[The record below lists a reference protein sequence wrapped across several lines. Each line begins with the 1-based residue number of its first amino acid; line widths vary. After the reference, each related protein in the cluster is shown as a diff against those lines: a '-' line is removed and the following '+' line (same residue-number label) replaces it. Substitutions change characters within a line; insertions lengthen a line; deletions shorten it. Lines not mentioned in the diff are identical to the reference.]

1 MEKWQ
6 NRKTTRLPGYDYST
20 EGAYFLTLCTENRQ
34 CLLSRI
40 VGIGVLDGP
49 CTYNPSL
56 VGTGVLDGPRTHNP
70 PLVGTGVLDGPKIQ
84 LLPFGEIADKYIKQ
98 LNDFYDHI
106 TVDSYVIMPNHI
118 HILLSVKDRGP
129 SGRPVTS
136 GPSGRPVP
144 TKKSRSGMPERDFFI
159 LCKSPLRLQ
168 IRYAAAAS
176 ASLPW

>member
-1 MEKWQ
+1 MRMEKWQ

-40 VGIGVLDGP
+40 VGTGVPDGP
-49 CTYNPSL
+49 CTHNSPP
-56 VGTGVLDGPRTHNP
+56 VGTGVP
-70 PLVGTGVLDGPKIQ
+70 DGPKIQ